1 MHSGLSQSADVVVA
15 FRLVAGALHQRIALF
30 RVRTGAMVS
39 RPSAIQANPELMVNI
54 YPLEPSSV

>member
-30 RVRTGAMVS
+30 VGTGAMVS